1 MARTTTRRATEYPRH
16 RQESELKPQPTEHP
30 APGPRQG
37 RVLVL
42 DSDRQIRALISEW
55 IERAGYAS
63 VQAPALVAARESAAQ
78 CDIVLVDV
86 RAPLPAARQMI
97 ANVQAVVPHAVV
109 IAMSAD
115 GLGNGPADIAALERE
130 LGIAAVLVKPFDR
143 DALTQALERAS
154 TWHL

>member
-1 MARTTTRRATEYPRH
+1 MSKLK
-16 RQESELKPQPTEHP
+16 RQSTQHA
-30 APGPRQG
+30 APGARKGP
-37 RVLVL
+37 VLVL
-42 DSDRQIRALISEW
+42 DSDRQIRGLICEW
-55 IERAGYAS
+55 IEKAGYAS
-63 VQAPALVAARESAAQ
+63 VQAPAVAAARESAAQ

-97 ANVQAVVPHAVV
+97 ASVLAAAPHAAV

-115 GLGNGPADIAALERE
+115 GLGSGPSETQALERE

-143 DALTQALERAS
+143 EALTRALERAR